1 MNRNEAAA
9 RQLLH
14 RALAQ
19 LSKHLDSGS
28 AAGDEPR
35 GANKPKGA

>member
-19 LSKHLDSGS
+19 LSKHLEG
-28 AAGDEPR
+28 EPR
-35 GANKPKGA
+35 DDADGAKDGAQR